1 MEKRNYQEER
11 NYQMN
16 RKMNRLTVLTISV
29 IDTFLILGY
38 LASYLKGE
46 ISLAYMLLVE
56 ALTIGTLTLND
67 IIFFRKKD
75 SKNLKYISLIGYVFV
90 YAIICLNS
98 VNDLTFT
105 VLFPM
110 MIMYILYFDLKLVTY
125 ASLAFGTINS
135 VDIIYCLA
143 ILKHHHSGAA
153 INYSSILLQGAS
165 VAVFLVSMYFVTK
178 ISNEHNAQQIEDITK
193 EKEQNEQLLSD
204 VIGVVKTVQ
213 MNTNQAGDFINDLVQ
228 NIKYTLPA

>member
-67 IIFFRKKD
+67 IIFFRKK
-75 SKNLKYISLIGYVFV
+75 IARI
-90 YAIICLNS
+90 
-98 VNDLTFT
+98 
-105 VLFPM
+105 
-110 MIMYILYFDLKLVTY
+110 
-125 ASLAFGTINS
+125 
-135 VDIIYCLA
+135 
-143 ILKHHHSGAA
+143 
-153 INYSSILLQGAS
+153 
-165 VAVFLVSMYFVTK
+165 
-178 ISNEHNAQQIEDITK
+178 
-193 EKEQNEQLLSD
+193 
-204 VIGVVKTVQ
+204 
-213 MNTNQAGDFINDLVQ
+213 
-228 NIKYTLPA
+228 